1 MAMIIALDGESL
13 CTHLHNISFLHQNVL
28 DRLFSP
34 EHSGGLSGRHQDG
47 FFFSDEWNFHP
58 PRMPN

>member
-13 CTHLHNISFLHQNVL
+13 CMHLHNISFLHQNVL

-34 EHSGGLSGRHQDG
+34 ENSGGLSGRHQDG
-47 FFFSDEWNFHP
+47 FFFF
-58 PRMPN
+58 R